1 MVGLS
6 LDTADTLGQLNDAEG
21 SDSEAEPVD
30 EALASDASP
39 LGFWLAVD
47 LDRGADDPIPTDRGF
62 GPLLSLLREEVQ
74 DPVTLVESEENLVD
88 TTDVCS
94 TQFGTFDWDS
104 SGCLLYTSPSPR
116 DRTRS
121 RMPSSA

>member
-30 EALASDASP
+30 EALATDANL

-47 LDRGADDPIPTDRGF
+47 
-62 GPLLSLLREEVQ
+62 
-74 DPVTLVESEENLVD
+74 
-88 TTDVCS
+88 
-94 TQFGTFDWDS
+94 
-104 SGCLLYTSPSPR
+104 CLLYTSPSPR